1 MSVDTTMAVLY
12 AQSGLSTNVANA
24 AMVAPQASLAM
35 ARVLAA
41 ESARQE
47 REQVKKN
54 EKADEALIRKEEGDS
69 GKGFRYGRLGARRRM
84 ETTENEVAENLLT
97 TATLGNL
104 LNVKV

>member
-35 ARVLAA
+35 SRLLAA
-41 ESARQE
+41 ENARQE
-47 REQVKKN
+47 REQVEKN
-54 EKADEALIRKEEGDS
+54 ENAEKAALQKD
-69 GKGFRYGRLGARRRM
+69 GKGPAYFHARRRARREKTEEP
-84 ETTENEVAENLLT
+84 ETLAKTFV
-97 TATLGNL
+97 LGNL